1 MIGFLFSFIQYEDG
15 EEEDGGEEGEYD
27 EDADPDYNPSVS
39 LFLINDQYIFI
50 QGQIKKMYVFL
61 VTLPYLIFL
70 VKPSKTFHIFSKKT
84 KKSGMNGIK
93 YSC

>member
-50 QGQIKKMYVFL
+50 QGQIKKCMFL

-70 VKPSKTFHIFSKKT
+70 VKPSNFFHIFSKKKP